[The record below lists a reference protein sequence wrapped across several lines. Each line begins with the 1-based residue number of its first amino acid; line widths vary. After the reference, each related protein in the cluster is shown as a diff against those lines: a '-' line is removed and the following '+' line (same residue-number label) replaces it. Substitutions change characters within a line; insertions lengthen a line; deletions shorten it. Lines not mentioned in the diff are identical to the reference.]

1 MKIVAIDA
9 TPRCGVVS
17 RSVDTAAQAAEAAG
31 AEVHVVR
38 LRELE
43 IRECT
48 GCLVCKGNG
57 VCKIR
62 DDLPALAAELADAD
76 AVIFGTPSYFL
87 HASGAT
93 KAVLSR
99 LSGYFGA
106 PVSGRQDPAATRTGT
121 AAPSRAST
129 RTPGRAVIIT
139 SCAVPEPLATFLGYS
154 TAPVREFRRALG
166 RGGIR
171 TIGSLAV
178 TDTWRRPGV
187 HEWERDKARSL
198 GRVLAGKI

>member
-1 MKIVAIDA
+1 MRIIAIDA
-9 TPRCGVVS
+9 TPRRGVIS
-17 RSVDTAAQAAEAAG
+17 RSVETAAQAAEAAG
-31 AEVHVVR
+31 AEVRIVR
-38 LRELE
+38 LRELD

-62 DDLPALAAELADAD
+62 DDLPALGDELAVAD
-76 AVIFGTPSYFL
+76 AVIFGTPSYFV
-87 HASGAT
+87 HAHGTTRAL
-93 KAVLSR
+93 LSR
-99 LSGYFGA
+99 LYGYLGTPASPARQGLEPGACPSGVPGGPKA
-106 PVSGRQDPAATRTGT
+106 R
-121 AAPSRAST
+121 
-129 RTPGRAVIIT
+129 GRAVIIT

-154 TAPVREFRRALG
+154 TAPVRELRRALG

-171 TIGSLAV
+171 TIGSLAL

-187 HEWERDKARSL
+187 HDWERDKARSL